1 VVSKAVLMNEP
12 PVVALRR
19 LKIYYVTQ
27 VDIKPP
33 TFIFFVNDPALLH
46 FSYERYL
53 ENKLRES
60 FDFKGTGIKT
70 IFRKRKE
77 D

>member
-1 VVSKAVLMNEP
+1 MKEP
-12 PVVALRR
+12 PVVALKR

-27 VDIKPP
+27 VAIKPP
-33 TFIFFVNDPALLH
+33 TFIFFVNDTEAIH

-60 FDFKGTGIKT
+60 FDFRGTGIKV
-70 IFRKRKE
+70 IFRERKE
-77 D
+77 